1 MQMDEVVDGDV
12 DGDEDEDDV
21 KSFQD
26 LSSGV
31 VNLLGVPPPDPFRRL
46 GFHGFSCL

>member
-1 MQMDEVVDGDV
+1 MDEVVDEGV
-12 DGDEDEDDV
+12 DGDEDDV

-31 VNLLGVPPPDPFRRL
+31 ANLLGVSPPDPFRRL
-46 GFHGFSCL
+46 GFRGFSWL

>member
-1 MQMDEVVDGDV
+1 MQMDEVVDGGV
-12 DGDEDEDDV
+12 DGDEDDV

-31 VNLLGVPPPDPFRRL
+31 VNLLSVPPPDPFRRL
-46 GFHGFSCL
+46 ALRGFSWL